1 MLEIQH
7 NNVSLIKELVF
18 QKSVEVEAIVYLIA
32 IINKFSDSF
41 RGTRSRQNSSDNTN
55 ELDQKV
61 QYSRLLGRQVT

>member
-41 RGTRSRQNSSDNTN
+41 RGTRSR
-55 ELDQKV
+55 
-61 QYSRLLGRQVT
+61 